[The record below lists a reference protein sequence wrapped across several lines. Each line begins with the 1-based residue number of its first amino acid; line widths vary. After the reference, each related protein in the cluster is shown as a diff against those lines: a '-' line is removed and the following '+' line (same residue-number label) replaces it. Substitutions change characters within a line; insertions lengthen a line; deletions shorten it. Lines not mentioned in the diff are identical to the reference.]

1 MDEATGG
8 KQTVPR
14 GQFPEVQVG
23 GAARVLALLL
33 FCKAKTSKT
42 MDELNT
48 TVESLKTLSLTERE
62 ELKKALEKA
71 VTEAMEREREELM
84 KAATEAATQIAAK
97 AKEQTAFA
105 SGKRLAYV
113 VAPTYDWTEL
123 SKDVDANVVTTLIAC
138 GLLPGSLKNYGRGHD
153 VKAFSTVLES
163 HGFNVL
169 SVQGFLRAKIFKDTL
184 KNLVE
189 QCESPDDVFVLVF
202 CGHGH
207 QELFTHHA
215 SLVMSDNK
223 HVTSLYLDSEL
234 SKICGTVYTV
244 FNCCNAEAVPMALP
258 IGSSVAPSINVSAN
272 MRAYGELWV
281 GAKGHR
287 RIDIF
292 STSSTEKQKALED
305 GTAFARAFASVLGDA
320 TQPVPLKDLE
330 EKLQRAVLDL
340 GATAGTVRVLRHSLV
355 GTTLGPAIEEPK
367 VCCESFSFA
376 KPCGQLFDDLTDII
390 L

>member
-1 MDEATGG
+1 MDKLPNDMEILKRRVQAAEAAKEAAEAAAAEIARELAAVQAAAAESAASKEQDSAQT
-8 KQTVPR
+8 KVQTV
-14 GQFPEVQVG
+14 
-23 GAARVLALLL
+23 A
-33 FCKAKTSKT
+33 
-42 MDELNT
+42 
-48 TVESLKTLSLTERE
+48 
-62 ELKKALEKA
+62 
-71 VTEAMEREREELM
+71 
-84 KAATEAATQIAAK
+84 
-97 AKEQTAFA
+97 A

-138 GLLPGSLKNYGRGHD
+138 GLLPGSLKNYGRDHD

-169 SVQGFLRAKIFKDTL
+169 SVQGFLHAKTFKDTL
-184 KNLVE
+184 ENLVE
-189 QCESPDDVFVLVF
+189 QCERSDDVFVLVF

-223 HVTSLYLDSEL
+223 HVSSLYLDSEL

-244 FNCCNAEAVPMALP
+244 FNCCNAEAVPMGRA

-292 STSSTEKQKALED
+292 STSSTEKQKGLED
-305 GTAFARAFASVLGDA
+305 GTTFAMAFASVLGDDA
-320 TQPVPLKDLE
+320 TQPVTLKDLE

-340 GATAGTVRVLRHSLV
+340 DATAGTVRVLRHSLV
-355 GTTLGPAIEEPK
+355 GNTLGPAIEEPK

-376 KPCGQLFDDLTDII
+376 KPCGQLFDDLTDIM